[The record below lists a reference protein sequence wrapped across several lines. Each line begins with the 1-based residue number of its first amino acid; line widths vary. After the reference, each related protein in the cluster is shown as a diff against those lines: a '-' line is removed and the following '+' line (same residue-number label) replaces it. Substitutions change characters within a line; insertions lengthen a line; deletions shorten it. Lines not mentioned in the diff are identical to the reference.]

1 MNLTSTLN
9 RQGYSA
15 LDDVPASSATL
26 TAAMS
31 VGQYLIQR
39 LRDYGINDLFG
50 IPGDYVLSFYSLLEQ
65 SDINVVGC
73 DHVMW

>member
-9 RQGYSA
+9 RHGNSA
-15 LDDVPASSATL
+15 LDDVSVPA